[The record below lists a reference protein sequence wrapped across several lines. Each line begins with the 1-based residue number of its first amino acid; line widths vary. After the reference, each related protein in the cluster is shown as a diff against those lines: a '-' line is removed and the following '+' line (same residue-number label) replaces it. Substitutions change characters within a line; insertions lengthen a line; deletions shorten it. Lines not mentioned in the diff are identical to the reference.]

1 MKKNIFKLILIF
13 TVVAIFASCASS
25 TGNGL
30 PAKKAATGKTIS
42 EIPKITGKLT
52 GYNWSNST
60 ITISASAGSSLT
72 IVSDKNTLISK
83 GGKNIKLTDIKSGDI
98 VTVTYESK
106 KGVNT
111 AKSIIVQE
119 KGISSSIKSKIK

>member
-13 TVVAIFASCASS
+13 SAVAIFASCTSS
-25 TGNGL
+25 TGKGL
-30 PAKKAATGKTIS
+30 PAKKAATGKTTS
-42 EIPKITGKLT
+42 EIPRITGKVT

-60 ITISASAGSSLT
+60 ITVSSAGISLT

-83 GGKNIKLTDIKSGDI
+83 GGKSIKLTDIKSGDI

-111 AKSIIVQE
+111 AKSIVVQV
-119 KGISSSIKSKIK
+119 KSISTPIKK

>member
-13 TVVAIFASCASS
+13 SAVAIFASCASS
-25 TGNGL
+25 TGKGL
-30 PAKKAATGKTIS
+30 PAKKAATGKTTS
-42 EIPKITGKLT
+42 EIPKITGKVT

-60 ITISASAGSSLT
+60 ITISSAGTSLT
-72 IVSDKNTLISK
+72 IVSDKNTLVSK

-98 VTVTYESK
+98 ITVTYESK

-119 KGISSSIKSKIK
+119 KGVSSSIKSKIK

>member
-13 TVVAIFASCASS
+13 SAVAIFASCASS
-25 TGNGL
+25 TGKGL
-30 PAKKAATGKTIS
+30 PAKKAATGKTTS
-42 EIPKITGKLT
+42 EIPKITGKVT

-60 ITISASAGSSLT
+60 ITISSAGTSLT

>member
-25 TGNGL
+25 TGKGL
-30 PAKKAATGKTIS
+30 PAKKAATGKTTS
-42 EIPKITGKLT
+42 EIPKITGKVT

-60 ITISASAGSSLT
+60 ITIFSAGTSLT

>member
-25 TGNGL
+25 TGKGL
-30 PAKKAATGKTIS
+30 PAKKAATGKTTS

-60 ITISASAGSSLT
+60 ITISSAGTSLT

-111 AKSIIVQE
+111 AKSIVVQV
-119 KGISSSIKSKIK
+119 KSISTPIKK

>member
-13 TVVAIFASCASS
+13 SAVAIFASCASS
-25 TGNGL
+25 TGKGL
-30 PAKKAATGKTIS
+30 PAKKAATGKTTS
-42 EIPKITGKLT
+42 EIPRITGKVT

-60 ITISASAGSSLT
+60 ITVSSAGTSLT
-72 IVSDKNTLISK
+72 IVSDKNTLVSK

-98 VTVTYESK
+98 ITVTYESK

-111 AKSIIVQE
+111 AKSIVVQL
-119 KGISSSIKSKIK
+119 KNISTPIKK

>member
-13 TVVAIFASCASS
+13 SAVAIFASCASS
-25 TGNGL
+25 TGKGL
-30 PAKKAATGKTIS
+30 PAKKTATGKTTS
-42 EIPKITGKLT
+42 EIPKITGKVT

-60 ITISASAGSSLT
+60 ITISSAGTSLT

-83 GGKNIKLTDIKSGDI
+83 GGKSIKLTDIKSGDI

-111 AKSIIVQE
+111 AKSIVVQV
-119 KGISSSIKSKIK
+119 KSISTPIKK

>member
-13 TVVAIFASCASS
+13 SAVAIFASCASS
-25 TGNGL
+25 TGKGL
-30 PAKKAATGKTIS
+30 PAKKAATGKTTS
-42 EIPKITGKLT
+42 EIPRITGKVT

-60 ITISASAGSSLT
+60 ITISSAGTSLT

-83 GGKNIKLTDIKSGDI
+83 GGKSIKLTDIKSGDI

-111 AKSIIVQE
+111 AKSIVVQV
-119 KGISSSIKSKIK
+119 KSISTPIKK